1 MTKGKDKKDRF
12 EAVFCFNKRKLN
24 YKFLKLKFA
33 KKKKIKETMSLI
45 LIHFSKLS

>member
-12 EAVFCFNKRKLN
+12 EAVFYFNKRKLN

-33 KKKKIKETMSLI
+33 KKKKKETMSLI
-45 LIHFSKLS
+45 LIQFLKLS